1 MVDTQQKRFTIP
13 IAPYQPIDA
22 GVQARAGI
30 TTTGYQR
37 YEPPAPRPNPY
48 ENRTVSEIHAAHGLL
63 DLQKKGG
70 SRNRRRR
77 SRKSRRSKSR
87 RRR

>member
-1 MVDTQQKRFTIP
+1 MAKTSKGTFTIP
-13 IAPYQPIDA
+13 IAPYQPNDA
-22 GVQARAGI
+22 QVEARAGI

-48 ENRTVSEIHAAHGLL
+48 KNRTVSEIHAAHGLL

-70 SRNRRRR
+70 SRNHRRRT
-77 SRKSRRSKSR
+77 RKSRRSKSR